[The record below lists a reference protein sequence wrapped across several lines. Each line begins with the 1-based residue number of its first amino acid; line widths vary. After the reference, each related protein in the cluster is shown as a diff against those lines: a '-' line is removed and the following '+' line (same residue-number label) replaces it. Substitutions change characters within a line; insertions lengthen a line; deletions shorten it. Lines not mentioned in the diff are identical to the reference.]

1 MSRVLDVLKVSHLD
15 TEKVFTISPRATV
28 YEVGKILQDKGFG
41 ALPVLDEGKMVG
53 IITERD
59 LAFKVLLDRVDPKK
73 VFVAEYMTADPAY
86 VSPFTNIM
94 DCLNL
99 MKDKKIRH
107 VPVLEKGK
115 LVGLV
120 SMRDILYALLRN
132 QELVAQQ
139 FESYIL
145 GAR

>member
-15 TEKVFTISPRATV
+15 TEKVFAVSPRATV
-28 YEVGKILQDKGFG
+28 YEAGKILRDKGFG

-107 VPVLEKGK
+107 VPVIDKKK
-115 LVGLV
+115 LVGIV
-120 SMRDILYALLRN
+120 SMRDVLYALLKN
-132 QELVAQQ
+132 QMFLAEQ